1 MSTGFPDVPIKAEG
15 ENQFNTENYVNALF
29 EFILECSTPMTI
41 AIQGDWG
48 TGKTSMMNM
57 IEKKIKEEKE
67 AKKIEGIECVDFN
80 TWQYSQFN
88 LGDQLPVLLLNKLV
102 NALAKE
108 DQNKAKIKGVMTRL
122 VKLASKVAIGY
133 ISQGTVNPD
142 ENQIVEELDSVEEL
156 VNLRGIF
163 QDIVKEKAGENGRV
177 VIFVDDLDRL
187 QPEKAVEIL
196 EVMKVFLDC
205 EKCVFVLAVD
215 SAVVMQ
221 GVKAKYGEQ
230 MSEEKGRSFFDK
242 IIQLPFK
249 MPVAQYSIDKYLK
262 GLLTDIWGTVEKD
275 EENDIKQ
282 YVQIIDNTIGKN
294 PRSIKRTVNSF
305 TIIYKVAESEGVFL
319 NDSQEVK
326 KHKQK
331 VLFALLCIQLACEP
345 LYMDIMDNA
354 EELKDSLAD
363 YRDDE
368 KFCER
373 LNQLYPDKDIKTKDP
388 FFIQMDSIIE
398 IFADWCE
405 DLLKSAKNNAENQLT
420 QILTLSQITSSD
432 TSSASVKTVKTPLA
446 GKGDYLICKERNQ
459 QTDWF
464 TEIAENYEEQ
474 KGFHLK
480 FYVGQNPHIKLT
492 DRLDK
497 PVCDCYFQK
506 DAVAIDCRVRGENA
520 IEEFR
525 DWLNENH
532 RDKFSRC
539 TPFSSNRG
547 LSIWKIRDKEFIRQ
561 VMEYTVEHR

>member
-1 MSTGFPDVPIKAEG
+1 MSTGFPDVPIVSG
-15 ENQFNTENYVNALF
+15 ENNKFKTKNYVIALS

-57 IEKKIKEEKE
+57 IEEKIKKV
-67 AKKIEGIECVDFN
+67 EGIECVDFN

-108 DQNKAKIKGVMTRL
+108 DQNKAKIKGVMTKL

-163 QDIVKEKAGENGRV
+163 QALVKEKAGENGRV

-187 QPEKAVEIL
+187 QPEKAVEVL

-249 MPVAQYSIDKYLK
+249 MPVAQYSIDDYLK

-319 NDSQEVK
+319 DDSQEVK

-345 LYMDIMDNA
+345 LYMDIMENA

-373 LNQLYPDKDIKTKDP
+373 LNQIYPDKDIKTKDP

-405 DLLKSAKNNAENQLT
+405 DLLKSAKKNAENQLT

-432 TSSASVKTVKTPLA
+432 TSGSTKRVVRTPLA
-446 GKGDYLICKERNQ
+446 EKNDYLSDEMR
-459 QTDWF
+459 TDF
-464 TEIAENYEEQ
+464 SDYFVEAAETYVAQ
-474 KGFHLK
+474 MGYHLK
-480 FYVGQNPHIKLT
+480 FYIGMNTHIKLT
-492 DRLDK
+492 D
-497 PVCDCYFQK
+497 
-506 DAVAIDCRVRGENA
+506 E
-520 IEEFR
+520 
-525 DWLNENH
+525 
-532 RDKFSRC
+532 
-539 TPFSSNRG
+539 
-547 LSIWKIRDKEFIRQ
+547 
-561 VMEYTVEHR
+561 

>member
-1 MSTGFPDVPIKAEG
+1 MSAGFPDVPIEAEG
-15 ENQFNTENYVNALF
+15 DNQFSTENYVNALF

-57 IEKKIKEEKE
+57 IEKKIKKEKE
-67 AKKIEGIECVDFN
+67 VKKIEGIECIDFN

-102 NALAKE
+102 KTLADKNE
-108 DQNKAKIKGVMTRL
+108 KMEQVKGAMIKF
-122 VKLASKVAIGY
+122 VKLVSRTAVGY
-133 ISQGTVNPD
+133 FSQGTVD
-142 ENQIVEELDSVEEL
+142 ISDDKIAADLDAAEEL
-156 VNLRGIF
+156 VKLKDIF
-163 QDIVKEKAGENGRV
+163 QGLVNERAGENGRV
-177 VIFVDDLDRL
+177 IIFVDDLDRL
-187 QPEKAVEIL
+187 QPEKAVEVL

-215 SAVVMQ
+215 YAVVMQ

-262 GLLTDIWGTVEKD
+262 GLMTDIWGTVEKD
-275 EENDIKQ
+275 EENDIHQ

-305 TIIYKVAESEGVFL
+305 TIIHKVATSEGVFL

-345 LYMDIMDNA
+345 LYMDIMENA

-373 LNQLYPDKDIKTKDP
+373 LNQIYPDKDIKTKDP

-432 TSSASVKTVKTPLA
+432 TSGSTKRVVKTPLA
-446 GKGDYLICKERNQ
+446 EKNDYLSDEMR
-459 QTDWF
+459 TDF
-464 TEIAENYEEQ
+464 SDYFVEAAETYVE
-474 KGFHLK
+474 KMGYHLK
-480 FYVGQNPHIKLT
+480 FYIGMHTHIKLT
-492 DRLDK
+492 DEEDK
-497 PVCDCYFQK
+497 TLCDCFLRK
-506 DAVAIDCRVRGENA
+506 KSVAIDFYLKNEKEAKAFQIWVEETHADQNLKCQFFSKKNLTVSKVLDKDFISEA
-520 IEEFR
+520 IAYSVQ
-525 DWLNENH
+525 H
-532 RDKFSRC
+532 K
-539 TPFSSNRG
+539 
-547 LSIWKIRDKEFIRQ
+547 
-561 VMEYTVEHR
+561 